1 MEKENEL
8 KKWVRVWEIEQ
19 AKNSQLEML
28 LGDNVDIDH
37 EIRNLERL
45 LELEQ
50 RKNSGNSANLAQ
62 AY

>member
-1 MEKENEL
+1 MEKEKEL
-8 KKWVRVWEIEQ
+8 KKWVQVWEREQ